1 MSGYHK
7 LLFLAALT
15 VIGGLVVAG
24 CTSST
29 IESSAD
35 PDTLAVPA
43 GSDGLASDAQAA
55 SSGADTQAAS
65 DTQAADRP
73 AGEVTAVHFCYD
85 MFSGE
90 EFKLDA
96 WVEEIDASGA
106 KLTLSKRVG
115 PMNYTG
121 HSMEGELRL
130 SREKTDELL
139 EILSRYDIEGYSRLR
154 GSGHSSAPSRT
165 LAVFYGERMLDVRFD
180 AAFPETVPPV
190 QDVMYCELYAF
201 FNGIVTAEPGW
212 EEVRSA
218 DIPDPRDNP
227 AYGERTVIHMGRE
240 VRLVPGTGTDYEDG
254 RGATIDYSGEA
265 WWLIEGFTGTWKI
278 SGEDAA
284 YPDRTHESVTLT
296 VGEDGAALLD
306 VDGEQWEGTLPKDRC
321 YRSDIGITFT
331 RGYTRRSVTVEL
343 MNDDDYTQLRLYAY
357 PGPIPEEQ
365 FDPLDVRVSRGE

>member
-1 MSGYHK
+1 MI
-7 LLFLAALT
+7 
-15 VIGGLVVAG
+15 IGGLVMAG

-29 IESSAD
+29 IESGAD
-35 PDTLAVPA
+35 PDTLAVPD
-43 GSDGLASDAQAA
+43 GSGAQAA
-55 SSGADTQAAS
+55 DASQAIADGTGAQTADASQAAPDGTGAQTADT
-65 DTQAADRP
+65 P

-96 WVEEIDASGA
+96 WVEEIDDSGA

-139 EILSRYDIEGYSRLR
+139 AILSRYDIEGYSRLR

-180 AAFPETVPPV
+180 AKFPETIPPV
-190 QDVMYCELYAF
+190 EDVMYYELYAF
-201 FNGIVTAEPGW
+201 FNNIVSAEPGW
-212 EEVRSA
+212 EEVRS
-218 DIPDPRDNP
+218 DNLPDPRDNP
-227 AYGERTVIHMGRE
+227 GYGERTVIHMGRE

-254 RGATIDYSGEA
+254 RGATIDYGGED
-265 WWLIEGFTGTWKI
+265 WWLIEGFTGTWQI
-278 SGEDAA
+278 SGEDVV
-284 YPDRTHESVTLT
+284 YPERTHESVTLT
-296 VGEDGAALLD
+296 VGEDGSALLT
-306 VDGEQWEGTLPKDRC
+306 VDGEQWEGALPKDRC

-331 RGYTRRSVTVEL
+331 RGYTHRSVTVEL
-343 MNDDDYTQLRLYAY
+343 SGEDYSRLRIYAY
-357 PGPIPEEQ
+357 PGPVPEEQ
-365 FDPLDVRVSRGE
+365 FDPLDVRVTKAED